1 MCLVHDC
8 PMLTFQHSL
17 IPHII
22 TNTSFQFSLTMA
34 PSSQG
39 AASSLTKHLISIPFV
54 SFLPSSSLLLSSPPH
69 QAWLSMWNCVQLQI
83 FANAARLSNIFFSFP
98 GAVRKICIGWWL
110 RAICIAPAH
119 FKSLQKSP
127 LCFHILQTNC
137 FILHTWIIQCFL
149 VISASYRLTAHIYVM
164 KEENGKAILPRSRR
178 INSAQKNVNLE
189 GYTIF
194 TGGVTLQF
202 KTLPLRTG
210 FNWDQGG
217 KSRNSS

>member
-1 MCLVHDC
+1 M
-8 PMLTFQHSL
+8 
-17 IPHII
+17 
-22 TNTSFQFSLTMA
+22 
-34 PSSQG
+34 
-39 AASSLTKHLISIPFV
+39 
-54 SFLPSSSLLLSSPPH
+54 
-69 QAWLSMWNCVQLQI
+69 QLQI

-194 TGGVTLQF
+194 TGGVMLQF